1 MTSTGSDIIVTFD
14 LYKNIHKA
22 IRAELFGTTV
32 QAGQI
37 DPADGAARVELAQ
50 RVNGVVDLLASHAE
64 HEDEFAQPHIERHV
78 PRLAHQ
84 IESDHAAIDA
94 RFPQLASLADAA
106 ATARAGEAARQ
117 RLHDLYL
124 ELASFTSTY
133 LAHQDLEERLVMPAL
148 AQAMTFDELLAVDQA
163 IVASIPPDQ
172 LARGLG
178 LMLPAMN
185 IDDRAELLGG
195 MQQGAPAEVFAGVMG
210 LAQTVLT
217 PADLAAVNARLGLDL
232 ARAS

>member
-37 DPADGAARVELAQ
+37 DPADGPARVELAQ
-50 RVNGVVDLLASHAE
+50 RVNDVVDLLATHAE
-64 HEDEFAQPHIERHV
+64 HEDEHAQPHIVRHV

-94 RFPQLASLADAA
+94 RFPQLTSLADAA
-106 ATARAGEAARQ
+106 ATARAGEVARQ

-133 LAHQDLEERLVMPAL
+133 LAHQDVEERQVMPAL
-148 AQAMTFDELLAVDQA
+148 AAAMSFDELMAVDRA
-163 IVASIPPDQ
+163 IVASIPPEQ
-172 LARGLG
+172 LAKGLG
-178 LMLPAMN
+178 VMIPAMN
-185 IDDRAELLGG
+185 LDDRADLLGG
-195 MQQGAPAEVFAGVMG
+195 MQLGAPPEVFAGVMG
-210 LAQTVLT
+210 LARSVLA
-217 PADLAAVNARLGLDL
+217 PPDFDALNKRLGLEL
-232 ARAS
+232 AA

>member
-1 MTSTGSDIIVTFD
+1 MTSSSSDIIVTFD

-37 DPADGAARVELAQ
+37 DPADGTARVDLAQ
-50 RVNGVVDLLASHAE
+50 RVGKAVDLLASHAE
-64 HEDEFAQPHIERHV
+64 HEDEFAQPHIVRV
-78 PRLAHQ
+78 APRLAHQ

-117 RLHDLYL
+117 RLHELYL
-124 ELASFTSTY
+124 ELASFTGTY
-133 LAHQDLEERLVMPAL
+133 LAHQDVEERQVMPAL
-148 AQAMTFDELLAVDQA
+148 AQAMSFDELLAVDQA
-163 IVASIPPDQ
+163 IVGSIPPDQ
-172 LARGLG
+172 LAVGLG
-178 LMLPAMN
+178 LMIPAMN

-195 MQQGAPAEVFAGVMG
+195 MQMGAPAEVFAGVMG
-210 LAQTVLT
+210 LAKSVLST
-217 PADLAAVNARLGLDL
+217 ADFEAINRRLGLEL
-232 ARAS
+232 AA